1 MERSEI
7 EKISSKSTTVCSIP
21 FNSIPY
27 PKQVDKEP
35 QKEVQTSYNINQ
47 LKEIQDI
54 HQQNINNYKNG
65 DVCELV
71 YSEEE
76 YKETNKLISYNKL
89 VELINVKEPY
99 NKNNYKKFYYQNY
112 NQNNEIFFSSHFE
125 SGNLRYAI
133 KVNSNEYDLILRP
146 ETDCLRTYHWFFF
159 RVSLNELS
167 ERLKE
172 SNNKIIKFN
181 IINLYKKTV
190 LFNEKIRIL
199 SYFNNG
205 WSRDTFNIHYFVN
218 GIPYLIDFNNNNNII
233 DNFDTND
240 DKINSVESFS
250 SFKPVNNLN
259 ITNGNS
265 VLSNFINNS
274 VNNIENNN
282 NQETMKYHT
291 LTFSFDMD
299 KITTPD
305 KYVYFAYCYPYSYT
319 QLDSYLSSLNHY
331 KDILRFDEIGKSIE
345 GNSLH
350 MLIITNFNDS
360 FDELANK
367 KAIIFTSR
375 VHPGESNGSYVIK
388 GAIEFL
394 LSNDPAAKNLR
405 KNFIFKIVPMLNPD
419 GVIHGNF
426 RMNILGKDLNRMWE
440 EPTENISPTIYNTV
454 KMIQKTME
462 SRDVYFFC
470 DFHGY
475 SNKHNF
481 FLYSCKSKY
490 DYLQIDESTIIPN
503 PQKFKLTYYEL
514 VFQFILNREN
524 TLLDR
529 FSCTNKIA
537 PSKTKTARAILKTK
551 FNVDFSYCL
560 ETSIAAMKTK
570 DGNLVPY
577 TINQYKKI
585 GKDFCISLNKLIEP
599 KLFFS
604 VLSTIRFS
612 KNEKCSL
619 YSKNKIKGK
628 VLILPYISNMSNNNS
643 NKNVTKW
650 SDDATKNNNKN
661 KNNANSTNKI
671 NNYFHKIKGKMTNNN
686 IKGMNA
692 SNKNSAISYSTST
705 KDNSKNQSFKNTNN
719 KLRRSFEINKHS

>member
-7 EKISSKSTTVCSIP
+7 AKISSESTSVCSIP
-21 FNSIPY
+21 NNSIPY

-35 QKEVQTSYNINQ
+35 QKEIQTQTSYNINQ

-54 HQQNINNYKNG
+54 HQQNINNYKKG

-76 YKETNKLISYNKL
+76 YKETNKFISYNKL
-89 VELINVKEPY
+89 VELINIKEPY

-112 NQNNEIFFSSHFE
+112 NQNNQIFFSSHFE

-146 ETDCLRTYHWFFF
+146 ETDCIRTYHWFFF
-159 RVSLNELS
+159 RVSLNDLS
-167 ERLKE
+167 EQLKE

-190 LFNEKIRIL
+190 LFNEKIKIL

-218 GIPYLIDFNNNNNII
+218 GIPYLIDFNNNNNNII

-250 SFKPVNNLN
+250 VKPINNLN

-265 VLSNFINNS
+265 ILTNFINNS

-331 KDILRFDEIGKSIE
+331 KDILRFDEIGKTIE

-360 FDELANK
+360 FDDLANK
-367 KAIIFTSR
+367 KAIILTSR

-388 GAIEFL
+388 GVIEFL

-440 EPTENISPTIYNTV
+440 DPTENISPTIYNTV

-470 DFHGY
+470 DFHGH

-481 FLYSCKSKY
+481 F
-490 DYLQIDESTIIPN
+490 
-503 PQKFKLTYYEL
+503 
-514 VFQFILNREN
+514 FI
-524 TLLDR
+524 
-529 FSCTNKIA
+529 
-537 PSKTKTARAILKTK
+537 
-551 FNVDFSYCL
+551 
-560 ETSIAAMKTK
+560 
-570 DGNLVPY
+570 
-577 TINQYKKI
+577 
-585 GKDFCISLNKLIEP
+585 
-599 KLFFS
+599 
-604 VLSTIRFS
+604 
-612 KNEKCSL
+612 
-619 YSKNKIKGK
+619 
-628 VLILPYISNMSNNNS
+628 
-643 NKNVTKW
+643 
-650 SDDATKNNNKN
+650 
-661 KNNANSTNKI
+661 
-671 NNYFHKIKGKMTNNN
+671 
-686 IKGMNA
+686 
-692 SNKNSAISYSTST
+692 
-705 KDNSKNQSFKNTNN
+705 
-719 KLRRSFEINKHS
+719 